1 MYSSRWKLI
10 AAVGLLFVPIIL
22 FGGLFVSQSNKDI
35 LFAERELVGVKIAA
49 VTMPFA
55 TSLFTGNLDEIE
67 AAKAQFL
74 NVASKN
80 AKQLNVANELDQL
93 NMALDKNASSP
104 QKMLEALQYFLV
116 KVSDKSNL
124 TLDPDIDS
132 YYLMEVLINRM
143 PELIGTVDAF
153 IGARKAH
160 VAEDKANL
168 PLSGA
173 DSSWRYTDLIAA
185 SSQIPLMRTNISKAM
200 AKSFNASGPRRERAA
215 LEAESTKLFAVVL
228 RAYRTEMLASNQE
241 SKQTASSLDEPSVTA
256 EKLRGLVTTQNTLNT
271 HIRVVSVLVVD
282 ELNYLLTTRVS
293 NLRSLLLTLGL
304 ISSAI
309 ALIALIISLSVF
321 RATLSEL
328 DQRVLFLAHHDE
340 LTGLRNRTSFMSD
353 TMKAISLAAGQ
364 SDKVALH
371 VIDLDN
377 FKTINDT
384 RGHPAG
390 DKVLRRAADVLK
402 ASLPLNASVARFGG
416 DEFVVLQ
423 PNVLSQSEAEN
434 FALLIVNQMR
444 QGLEIDGISVR
455 TTVSIGSAVSS
466 PVENNA
472 ERLMQAADVAL
483 YAAKAAGRD
492 QASMFS
498 EQIALQLHE
507 VQHIEREVRRGL
519 AEKAFYLEF
528 QPQYDVT
535 GQILHGFEALLR
547 LQDQNGNAI
556 SPVAFIPAAERLKLI
571 HDIGRWVLIEACAI
585 AAKWPDNLLVAVN
598 LSSQQFGANFI
609 ASEIE
614 QALAASGLPPHR
626 LQVEITE
633 SILLKDS
640 KEVIQ
645 ELQTIRSL
653 GVSIAMDDFG
663 TGYSSLSYLWQFPID
678 KLKIDKSF
686 IVALG
691 DGDEQALNVLR
702 TVIVLG
708 HSLGMKVTA
717 EGVETQPQADT
728 LTALNCDEI
737 QGYLYGRPM
746 SAGDAGIL
754 IMKNLVLATPR
765 VIKGSKT
772 KVA

>member
-1 MYSSRWKLI
+1 MYSNRWKLI

-35 LFAERELVGVKIAA
+35 RFAKRELVGVKIAA

-55 TSLFTGNLDEIE
+55 ASLFTGNLSEIE
-67 AAKAQFL
+67 TAKVQFL
-74 NVASKN
+74 TVARKN
-80 AKQLNVANELDQL
+80 AVVLNVANELDQL
-93 NMALDKNASSP
+93 TIALDKNAGSP

-124 TLDPDIDS
+124 TLDPDLAS
-132 YYLMEVLINRM
+132 FYLMEVLITRM
-143 PELIGTVDAF
+143 PAMIGKIDNF
-153 IGARKAH
+153 ISARKFH
-160 VAEDKANL
+160 VASDQASSSTPDAN
-168 PLSGA
+168 
-173 DSSWRYTDLIAA
+173 SSWRYTDLIVA
-185 SSQIPLMRTNISKAM
+185 SSQIPQLRTEISSAM

-215 LEAESTKLFAVVL
+215 LETESTKLFATLL
-228 RAYRTEMLASNQE
+228 RTYRTEMLASNQE
-241 SKQTASSLDEPSVTA
+241 SKQIRADVREPSRAA
-256 EKLRGLVTTQNTLNT
+256 EKLRGLVTAQNNLN
-271 HIRVVSVLVVD
+271 HQAELVSALLVD
-282 ELNYLLTTRVS
+282 ELNYLLTKRI
-293 NLRSLLLTLGL
+293 NELHDLMLTLGI
-304 ISSAI
+304 ISSAL
-309 ALIALIISLSVF
+309 ALISIVISLSVF

-340 LTGLRNRTSFMSD
+340 LTGLRNRNSFMSD
-353 TMKAISLAAGQ
+353 TMKAISLSAGH

-377 FKTINDT
+377 FKSINDT

-402 ASLPLNASVARFGG
+402 ASLPPKASVARFGG

-423 PNVLSQSEAEN
+423 PNVLTPGDAEE

-466 PVENNA
+466 SVENNA
-472 ERLMQAADVAL
+472 ERLMQAADIAL

-519 AEKAFYLEF
+519 AEQAFFLEF

-535 GQILHGFEALLR
+535 GKTLHGFEALLR
-547 LQDQNGNAI
+547 LKDENGHAI
-556 SPVAFIPAAERLKLI
+556 SPADFIPAAERLKLI
-571 HDIGRWVLIEACAI
+571 HDIGRWVLGEACMI
-585 AAKWPDNLLVAVN
+585 AATWPDHLILAVN

-609 ASEIE
+609 TNEIGD
-614 QALAASGLPPHR
+614 ALRASGLPSHR

-653 GVSIAMDDFG
+653 GVSVAMDDFG

-686 IVALG
+686 ITALG
-691 DGDEQALNVLR
+691 NGDLQALNVLR

-717 EGVETQPQADT
+717 EGVETQVQADT

-746 SAGDAGIL
+746 PVGDVNIL
-754 IMKNLVLATPR
+754 LMKTLVAKAAVNTG
-765 VIKGSKT
+765 KKA